1 MLSIASKNSGWV
13 IVMLF
18 LCMFLHLAK
27 LFSYSKIFNKMPP
40 TEATPATTYQA
51 TKEHPSTFGQVESAR
66 EVADR
71 KCEVVEGLV
80 KLKQF
85 QVFCSKWLRWE
96 NQAS

>member
-1 MLSIASKNSGWV
+1 
-13 IVMLF
+13 
-18 LCMFLHLAK
+18 
-27 LFSYSKIFNKMPP
+27 MPP
-40 TEATPATTYQA
+40 TEATQA

-85 QVFCSKWLRWE
+85 QMLCSKWLRWE
-96 NQAS
+96 NLGESEFLRRAEAGNCSAEVRRTAWRRLAAAGLTSDWRSF